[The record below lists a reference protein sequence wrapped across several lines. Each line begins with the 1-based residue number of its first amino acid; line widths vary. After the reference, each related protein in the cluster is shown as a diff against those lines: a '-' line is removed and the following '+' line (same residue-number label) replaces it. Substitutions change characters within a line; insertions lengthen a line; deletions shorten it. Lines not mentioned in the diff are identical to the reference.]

1 MFLVSW
7 RNNPRRGLAKMALAT
22 GQTFGNY
29 QVVRLVGEGGFGEV
43 YEAQNQFL
51 QRRAAIKVLHKG
63 MGEDPELVRRFLNE
77 ARAASAIRHPNI
89 IEVLDAGVTP
99 EGEPYILMEFL
110 EGDSL
115 HRLLLQ
121 QGRMPVRM
129 VQEVARQAGSA
140 LAAAHA
146 AGIVHRDLK
155 PENVFLMPDPA
166 SPMGIRVKVLDF
178 GIAKVRLRGAFGST
192 VRTQTGMVMGSPAY
206 MSPEQC
212 RDSSD
217 VDHRSDI
224 YSLAVMVYEM
234 LAGVPPFAS
243 PSTTGMFLLQITAS
257 PTPLR
262 SQVPDVPDYIEQAVM
277 RSLSKERE
285 QRYDRVD
292 YFVGALLG
300 TYPALTNQGS
310 AVFAGKDSANP
321 TGTVVYSATN
331 PGNRPPPSPAVGLAR
346 ASAAE
351 PSPASVVAPG
361 ASVTILSHATREAAS
376 PPAAS
381 VRDVHVQSLSDAVSS
396 PAASVSDVH
405 VQGARSRKWPIFA
418 AVGAVAAGLALLLV
432 LRPGTSPAPVVA
444 ARPTVGENAA
454 RVAPSVAA
462 SAMVLVRVSSSPAGA
477 TVMDAKEGAVLGQ
490 TPFEKS
496 YPQGH
501 GVLGVVLRLAG
512 YQDKPVTIGLDANSS
527 TSVDL
532 APNAAGR
539 PDVANRPAARRAEH
553 PAEVGAR
560 RTPLKIMQGKEEKWR
575 VH

>member
-1 MFLVSW
+1 MVLT
-7 RNNPRRGLAKMALAT
+7 T

-29 QVVRLVGEGGFGEV
+29 QVVGLVGEGGFGEV
-43 YEAQNQFL
+43 YEARNQFL

-63 MGEDPELVRRFLNE
+63 MVEDAELVRRFLNE

-115 HRLLLQ
+115 HKLLLQ
-121 QGRMPVRM
+121 KGPMPVRT
-129 VQEVARQAGSA
+129 VQEIARQAGSA
-140 LAAAHA
+140 LSAAHA

-155 PENVFLMPDPA
+155 PENVFLMPDPV
-166 SPMGIRVKVLDF
+166 SPLGFRVKVLDF
-178 GIAKVRLRGAFGST
+178 GIAKVRLRGAWGST
-192 VRTQTGMVMGSPAY
+192 VKTQTGMVMGSPAY

-243 PSTTGMFLLQITAS
+243 QSTTGMFLLQLTAS
-257 PTPLR
+257 PAPLR

-277 RSLSKERE
+277 RALSKERE
-285 QRYDRVD
+285 LRYDSVD

-310 AVFAGKDSANP
+310 AVFAANDSANP
-321 TGTVVYSATN
+321 TGTVVYSAVN
-331 PGNRPPPSPAVGLAR
+331 HGNRQAPSPAAGSAR
-346 ASAAE
+346 AIAAE
-351 PSPASVVAPG
+351 PPPAVSTPS
-361 ASVTILSHATREAAS
+361 ASVTMLSHASREAA
-376 PPAAS
+376 P
-381 VRDVHVQSLSDAVSS
+381 S
-396 PAASVSDVH
+396 PAASASDADLGGV
-405 VQGARSRKWPIFA
+405 RSKRWPIFA
-418 AVGAVAAGLALLLV
+418 VVGAVVAGLALLLV
-432 LRPGTSPAPVVA
+432 LRPGASPAPVA
-444 ARPTVGENAA
+444 AALPTVSENAA
-454 RVAPSVAA
+454 RVAPTVP
-462 SAMVLVRVSSSPAGA
+462 SAMVIVRVSSSPAGA
-477 TVMDAKEGAVLGQ
+477 SVMDGKDGSVLGQ

-496 YPQGH
+496 YPQGND
-501 GVLGVVLRLAG
+501 VLGVVLRLAG
-512 YQDKPVTIGLDANSS
+512 YQDKPIAIGLDVNSS

-532 APNAAGR
+532 VPNDTGR
-539 PDVANRPAARRAEH
+539 AEVANKPAATRVEH
-553 PAEVGAR
+553 SSEVGAR
-560 RTPLKIMQGKEEKWR
+560 KTPAKAMQRKEEQWR